1 LGSAV
6 ARAWP
11 GRQHRGR
18 REVQAEAVAMGIG
31 SISQRSEPLIRIV
44 KVQRFAASPN
54 SLIDWENGPA
64 AAGPNEKATI

>member
-1 LGSAV
+1 
-6 ARAWP
+6 
-11 GRQHRGR
+11 
-18 REVQAEAVAMGIG
+18 MGIG